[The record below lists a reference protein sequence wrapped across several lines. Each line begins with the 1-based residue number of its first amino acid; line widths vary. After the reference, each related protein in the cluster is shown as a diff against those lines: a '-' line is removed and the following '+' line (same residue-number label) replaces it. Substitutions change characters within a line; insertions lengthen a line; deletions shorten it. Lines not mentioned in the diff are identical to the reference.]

1 MKKQSV
7 IKLTILPIL
16 ICLMSCGGKEEQ
28 WVEQYENGKPKLIY
42 IYEVRNRESLVQTGE
57 ERLYENGKTRHK
69 GGGNADTRTGVWNFY
84 FENGEKF
91 AQADFTNSQMGEKW
105 RVFDS
110 SGNALVTPKDKVL
123 DLHFAAD
130 GGLCDI
136 TVRKGDKEIFYKFFE
151 SFKINIISHRKGNIP
166 NGETTSWFENGKL
179 NSYYYYKDGIQDS
192 IYKVYTENGSLLCS
206 GQYSKGVKV
215 GKWEYFLSNGTPAGI
230 EIYDIDGTLLKGR
243 GK

>member
-1 MKKQSV
+1 MRKRTL
-7 IKLTILPIL
+7 IKLALLPVLACI
-16 ICLMSCGGKEEQ
+16 MSCGSDETQIAEK
-28 WVEQYENGKPKLIY
+28 YESGKPKLIHT
-42 IYEVRNRESLVQTGE
+42 YEARNHESAVLKGE

-69 GGGNADTRTGVWNFY
+69 GGGCAEARTGVWKFY

-91 AQADFTNSQMGEKW
+91 AQADFTNSQRGEQW

-110 SGNALVTPKDKVL
+110 AGNALVTPKDKVL

-151 SFKINIISHRKGNIP
+151 SFKINIISHRQGNIP
-166 NGETTSWFENGKL
+166 NGETTSWFENGTL

-192 IYKVYTENGSLLCS
+192 IYRLYSENGVLMCQ
-206 GQYSKGVKV
+206 GQYKNGAKV
-215 GKWEYFLSNGTPAGI
+215 GKWEYFSSVGQPLGV
-230 EIYDIDGTLLKGR
+230 EIYDADGTILKRR
-243 GK
+243 GE